1 MRAAKPKQNG
11 KKQSDI
17 LVGVAL
23 ILLSAVFVYIAL
35 SQPKVSNDYVVG
47 ETETE
52 LYSPSFSDE
61 ENDTENEVSS
71 ASSGGITETENSGD
85 ELSVTYPI
93 NLNTCTAQELMRVD
107 GIGETRAAAILSYRE
122 HLGGYTS
129 VEQIKDISGIGD
141 ATYETIAPYLTV

>member
-1 MRAAKPKQNG
+1 MCAAKPKQNG

-35 SQPKVSNDYVVG
+35 SQPKVSNDYVVS
-47 ETETE
+47 ETETV

-61 ENDTENEVSS
+61 ESETEKELSS
-71 ASSGGITETENSGD
+71 ASPDSISATENSGD
-85 ELSVTYPI
+85 ALSVTYPI
-93 NLNTCTAQELMRVD
+93 NLNTCTAQELMSVD

-141 ATYETIAPYLTV
+141 ATYESIAPYLTV